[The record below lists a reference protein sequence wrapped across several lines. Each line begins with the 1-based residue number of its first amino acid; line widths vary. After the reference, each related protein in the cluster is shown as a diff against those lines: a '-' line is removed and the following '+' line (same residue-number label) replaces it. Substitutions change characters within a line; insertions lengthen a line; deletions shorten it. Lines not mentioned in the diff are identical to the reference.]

1 MVKNYNSTTT
11 WPRNFGLTSF
21 ELNIYDFLISCPL
34 TVFLDWQ
41 RVTECMQHSAE
52 LLRQGAPND
61 AESALQVIAE
71 GLLISSCS
79 EKLLEMKA
87 ESLFMVCVSFTEP
100 FTLSELHP
108 ISLFLC
114 KLVSLLSCWGK
125 LHYSFS

>member
-1 MVKNYNSTTT
+1 VVKNYNST

-21 ELNIYDFLISCPL
+21 EVTIYDFFISCPL

-41 RVTECMQHSAE
+41 KVSECMQHSAE
-52 LLRQGAPND
+52 LLKRGAPND

-100 FTLSELHP
+100 LNFTLSEPHP

-114 KLVSLLSCWGK
+114 K
-125 LHYSFS
+125 

>member
-1 MVKNYNSTTT
+1 MVKNYNST

-21 ELNIYDFLISCPL
+21 EVTIYDFFISCPL

-41 RVTECMQHSAE
+41 KVSECMQHAA
-52 LLRQGAPND
+52 LLLKRGAPND

-71 GLLISSCS
+71 GLLISSYS

-100 FTLSELHP
+100 LNFTLSEPHP

-114 KLVSLLSCWGK
+114 K
-125 LHYSFS
+125 